1 MIVRSSSKGIADSN
15 IQGLT
20 KFDLEIKAMSKLFF
34 KFQLRKKAP
43 PTDDEKANAEK
54 LKLEGNELMKAEKFM
69 DAIAKYTE

>member
-1 MIVRSSSKGIADSN
+1 M
-15 IQGLT
+15 T
-20 KFDLEIKAMSKLFF
+20 KFDLEIKAMYCNRSFQNIFF